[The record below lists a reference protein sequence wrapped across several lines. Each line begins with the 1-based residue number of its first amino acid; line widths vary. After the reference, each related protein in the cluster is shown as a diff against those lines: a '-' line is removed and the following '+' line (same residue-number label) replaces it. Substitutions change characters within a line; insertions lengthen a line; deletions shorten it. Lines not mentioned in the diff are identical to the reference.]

1 MIVLIMRGCNIY
13 GGSTQGETPRMALQ
27 YRGTTVPREQC
38 LAPYVTY
45 GLGRVFTQDTAQ
57 LTHT

>member
-1 MIVLIMRGCNIY
+1 MGAAPRVKPQGWRY
-13 GGSTQGETPRMALQ
+13 STG
-27 YRGTTVPREQC
+27 GTTVPREQC